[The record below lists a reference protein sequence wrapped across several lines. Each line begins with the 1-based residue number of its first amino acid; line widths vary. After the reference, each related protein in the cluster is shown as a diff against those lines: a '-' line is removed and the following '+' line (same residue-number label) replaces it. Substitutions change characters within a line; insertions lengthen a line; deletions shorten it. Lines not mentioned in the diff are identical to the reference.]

1 MSAMLPKL
9 EDIKI
14 TFAAGERSG
23 NSVWKR
29 WIGSKVLVSKC
40 SCNSASVVESVGWK
54 EDPMPAFRIKLSI
67 LVILFSE
74 RMAKRVSVTV
84 SGEESESVKGTIMS
98 LLFSARVR
106 DVRPAVEVD
115 AERIVAMTAVF
126 GRRRRVRVRPSP
138 MPIAC
143 EKGEKEAST

>member
-1 MSAMLPKL
+1 MSPMLPKL

-14 TFAAGERSG
+14 TFAAKERSG

-40 SCNSASVVESVGWK
+40 SCSSASVVESVGWK
-54 EDPMPAFRIKLSI
+54 EDPMPAFRTKLSI
-67 LVILFSE
+67 FVILFSE
-74 RMAKRVSVTV
+74 RVAKRVLVTV
-84 SGEESESVKGTIMS
+84 SWEESESVKGTIMS

-106 DVRPAVEVD
+106 EMRPAVEVD
-115 AERIVAMTAVF
+115 VERIMATTAVF
-126 GRRRRVRVRPSP
+126 GRRRRVCMRPSP

-143 EKGEKEAST
+143 KKGKKEAST